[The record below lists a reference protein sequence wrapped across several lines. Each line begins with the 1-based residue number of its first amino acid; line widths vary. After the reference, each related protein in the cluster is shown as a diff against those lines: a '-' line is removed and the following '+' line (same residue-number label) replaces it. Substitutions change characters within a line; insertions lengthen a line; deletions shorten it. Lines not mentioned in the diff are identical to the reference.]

1 MFDWSAYLELARE
14 LGQEPR
20 EQCGRTAISRAYYA
34 AFHHAKSFVERST
47 NVRMASDGRAHQDVP
62 DELRRMRPA
71 YPNAAN
77 KLQELKRLRTWADYQ
92 SGSKLNLPQ
101 EVEKALA
108 YAERIIDSLQ

>member
-1 MFDWSAYLELARE
+1 
-14 LGQEPR
+14 
-20 EQCGRTAISRAYYA
+20 
-34 AFHHAKSFVERST
+34 
-47 NVRMASDGRAHQDVP
+47 
-62 DELRRMRPA
+62 MRPA